1 MFYKLLTDEDVEF
14 CRKHQAKRHFVD
26 GKNTQ
31 KLSKFYDIK
40 QNKETT
46 ICEAVHERVSD
57 IFTQSPFTKSVYCP
71 LEVRTQ
77 IYNRYTVGDFYDF
90 HVDPFRSSNDNM
102 RYNYG
107 FSICLSNEYEGG
119 EFVIRSDVGEFGHQL
134 QAGEVVIFPVIYPHK
149 VAPITSGIRECLI
162 GWFSSNIS
170 YEQSYILRNVQ
181 EVARIHT
188 TLVDNDPSE
197 LNKELL
203 IKTAL
208 IQNYLTTEWGF

>member
-57 IFTQSPFTKSVYCP
+57 IFTQSPFTKSVYYP

-149 VAPITSGIRECLI
+149 VTPITSGIRECLI

-170 YEQSYILRNVQ
+170 YEQSYILRNIQ

>member
-1 MFYKLLTDEDVEF
+1 MFYKLLTDDDVEL
-14 CRKHQAKRHFVD
+14 CKKYQVTNQFVS

-40 QNKETT
+40 QNKETKV
-46 ICEAVHERVSD
+46 CEIVDTRVSE
-57 IFTQSPFTKSVYCP
+57 IFTQSRFTKSVYCP

-77 IYNRYTVGDFYDF
+77 IYNRYTTGDFYDF
-90 HVDPFRSSNDNM
+90 HVDPFKSSSDNM

-107 FSICLSNEYEGG
+107 FSICLSSEYEGG

-149 VAPITSGIRECLI
+149 VTPITSGIRECLI